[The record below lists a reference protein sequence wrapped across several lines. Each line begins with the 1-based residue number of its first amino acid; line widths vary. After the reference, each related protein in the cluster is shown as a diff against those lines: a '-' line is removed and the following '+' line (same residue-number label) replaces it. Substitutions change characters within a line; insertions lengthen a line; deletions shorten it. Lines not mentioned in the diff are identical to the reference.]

1 VIIVVVSIILKQTQI
16 SLDQNLVGKE
26 DFGYDDSKSQHC

>member
-1 VIIVVVSIILKQTQI
+1 VVVSIILKQTQI

-26 DFGYDDSKSQHC
+26 DFGYESKSY